1 MNDNVSS
8 TPNIQNSIQ
17 IAQTVYDSLPQP
29 YLEENSGKYIAID
42 TNSKEHFIGLTREEA
57 VKEAK
62 KTHPDSIVF
71 VRRIGTIERISSC
84 TTIAFSNQDVNYA
97 CLL

>member
-1 MNDNVSS
+1 MTDNVSS
-8 TPNIQNSIQ
+8 TPNIQDSIQ
-17 IAQTVYDSLPQP
+17 IAQTVYDSLLQS
-29 YLEENSGKYIAID
+29 YLEENGGKYIAID
-42 TNSKEHFIGLTREEA
+42 TNSKEYFVGLTREEA

-62 KTHPDSIVF
+62 KTHPESVVF
-71 VRRIGTIERISSC
+71 VRRIGTVEKISSC